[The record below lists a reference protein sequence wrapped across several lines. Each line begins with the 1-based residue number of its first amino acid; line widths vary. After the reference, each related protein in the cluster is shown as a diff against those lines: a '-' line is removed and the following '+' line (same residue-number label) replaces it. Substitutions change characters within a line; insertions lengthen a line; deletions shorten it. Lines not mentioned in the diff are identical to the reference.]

1 MFQDIQDAVGLFDA
15 NVQQQQDSVKW
26 FAIFTNTGL
35 LWRVK
40 ALYEIG
46 QVLYFSITQER
57 RLCQLQLEDEIRIV
71 ENVHRVR
78 IIACVDG

>member
-1 MFQDIQDAVGLFDA
+1 MFQDIQDAIGLFDA

-40 ALYEIG
+40 ALFETG
-46 QVLYFSITQER
+46 QVLYFS
-57 RLCQLQLEDEIRIV
+57 
-71 ENVHRVR
+71 
-78 IIACVDG
+78 